1 MKYQV
6 WISNIQYGAAFVEAD
21 SPEEAKDKAEELY
34 NKRSID
40 WHEEEISDMT
50 VEEET
55 E

>member
-6 WISNIQYGAAFVEAD
+6 WISNLQYGIAHVEED
-21 SPEEAKDKAEELY
+21 NPEKAKVKAEELY
-34 NKRSID
+34 SSRSID